1 MIKQEWKNILKN
13 HWIQIVLVALILI
26 PSIYTVVFLGS
37 MWDPYGNSGDLPV
50 AVVNRDK
57 AVEYNDKKLDVG
69 DQLVK
74 KLKDND
80 SLDFHFVNSK
90 EAKEMFETVTKKLL
104 NKYGLKTLS
113 SDEDGYVDVYEGSAY
128 KRDLSYHQGITWPW
142 LLGLYYDALKN
153 TIIIEKNRNNGYS
166 GKKKRK
172 KSGYRSG
179 WADNCHCYFSSYWL
193 FYVRA
198 KT

>member
-80 SLDFHFVNSK
+80 SLDF
-90 EAKEMFETVTKKLL
+90 KLY
-104 NKYGLKTLS
+104 NKPR
-113 SDEDGYVDVYEGSAY
+113 Y
-128 KRDLSYHQGITWPW
+128 KLCCI
-142 LLGLYYDALKN
+142 KN
-153 TIIIEKNRNNGYS
+153 G
-166 GKKKRK
+166 
-172 KSGYRSG
+172 
-179 WADNCHCYFSSYWL
+179 
-193 FYVRA
+193 
-198 KT
+198 

>member
-50 AVVNRDK
+50 AVVNKDK

-74 KLKDND
+74 KIKRQR
-80 SLDFHFVNSK
+80 FIRFPFCKFKRSK
-90 EAKEMFETVTKKLL
+90 
-104 NKYGLKTLS
+104 
-113 SDEDGYVDVYEGSAY
+113 
-128 KRDLSYHQGITWPW
+128 
-142 LLGLYYDALKN
+142 
-153 TIIIEKNRNNGYS
+153 
-166 GKKKRK
+166 
-172 KSGYRSG
+172 
-179 WADNCHCYFSSYWL
+179 
-193 FYVRA
+193 
-198 KT
+198 

>member
-50 AVVNRDK
+50 AVVNKDK

-90 EAKEMFETVTKKLL
+90 MV
-104 NKYGLKTLS
+104 
-113 SDEDGYVDVYEGSAY
+113 
-128 KRDLSYHQGITWPW
+128 
-142 LLGLYYDALKN
+142 
-153 TIIIEKNRNNGYS
+153 TIIWSLRFQAISPKMQQLCWI
-166 GKKKRK
+166 KILKR
-172 KSGYRSG
+172 
-179 WADNCHCYFSSYWL
+179 WF
-193 FYVRA
+193 
-198 KT
+198 

>member
-50 AVVNRDK
+50 AVVNKDK

-90 EAKEMFETVTKKLL
+90 EA
-104 NKYGLKTLS
+104 NKGLKM
-113 SDEDGYVDVYEGSAY
+113 V
-128 KRDLSYHQGITWPW
+128 
-142 LLGLYYDALKN
+142 
-153 TIIIEKNRNNGYS
+153 TIIWSLRFQAISPKMQQLCWI
-166 GKKKRK
+166 KILKR
-172 KSGYRSG
+172 
-179 WADNCHCYFSSYWL
+179 WF
-193 FYVRA
+193 
-198 KT
+198 